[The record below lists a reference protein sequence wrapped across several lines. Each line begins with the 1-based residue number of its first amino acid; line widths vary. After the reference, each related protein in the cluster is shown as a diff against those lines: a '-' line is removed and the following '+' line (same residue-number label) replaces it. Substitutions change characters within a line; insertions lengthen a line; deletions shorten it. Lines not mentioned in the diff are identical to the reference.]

1 MSFRWGI
8 AGTGAIARGF
18 ADALGRL
25 PDAELVAVGSR
36 RQPTADEFGER
47 FGVPRAR
54 RHGSYE
60 ELAADDG
67 VDLVYVA
74 TPTSHH
80 HPHTLLFLQAGRGVL
95 CEKPF
100 ALDAAQAAEMVA
112 TARAEG
118 RFLMEAMWSRF
129 LPAYVSIRELVAAG
143 ALGTVLAVDGDFGFR
158 LPTTPGE
165 RLFDPAQGGGA
176 LLDLGVYPVSLASM
190 LLGEPDQV
198 SAVGQLGETGVDEH
212 VAVLMGYRSGAV
224 ALAKA
229 SLRASLGCTG
239 RISGTTG
246 SIELPAFMHCP
257 DELIVRGPAGT
268 EHLHLPAAL
277 DSAGIGEADT
287 GSVEPHDRAGG
298 GLHHQIRH
306 VHERLSAGHLDSDVM
321 PLAESVSVMRTLD
334 AVRAQIGLR
343 YPTPELAF
351 PRPAGENSPAPGDVQ
366 KEEATQP

>member
-36 RQPTADEFGER
+36 RQQTADDFGER
-47 FGVPRAR
+47 FDVPRAR
-54 RHGSYE
+54 RYGSYE
-60 ELAADDG
+60 QLAADDG
-67 VDLVYVA
+67 VDIVYVA
-74 TPTSHH
+74 TPASHH
-80 HPHTLLFLQAGRGVL
+80 HHHTLLFLRAGRAVL

-129 LPAYVSIRELVAAG
+129 LPAYVRIRELVAAG
-143 ALGTVLAVDGDFGFR
+143 AIGTVLAVDGDFGYR
-158 LPTTPGE
+158 LPAAPGD
-165 RLFDPAQGGGA
+165 RMFDPAQGGGA

-198 SAVGQLGETGVDEH
+198 RAFGQLGETGVDEH
-212 VAVLMGYRSGAV
+212 VAILMGYRTGAV

-229 SLRASLGCTG
+229 SLRAGLSCTG

-257 DELIVRGPAGT
+257 DEILVRGPAGT
-268 EHLHLPAAL
+268 ERLQLPAAL
-277 DSAGIGEADT
+277 DTTDT
-287 GSVEPHDRAGG
+287 GTADGGAGDPPNRAGG
-298 GLHHQIRH
+298 GLHHQARH
-306 VHERLSAGHLDSDVM
+306 VHERLRAGHLDSDVM

-334 AVRAQIGLR
+334 AVRHQIGLR
-343 YPTPELAF
+343 YPGVDLA
-351 PRPAGENSPAPGDVQ
+351 PARPAGEAPAAAGDLQ
-366 KEEATQP
+366 EEQGTRR

>member
-8 AGTGAIARGF
+8 AGTGAIASGF
-18 ADALGRL
+18 AAALGRL

-36 RQPTADEFGER
+36 QHQTADKFGER
-47 FGVPRAR
+47 FAIPPRHR
-54 RHGSYE
+54 YGSYE
-60 ELAADDG
+60 ELAADDD

-74 TPTSHH
+74 TPASHH

-100 ALDAAQAAEMVA
+100 AMDAAQAAEMVA
-112 TARAEG
+112 AARAQR

-129 LPAYVSIRELVAAG
+129 LPAYVRIRELVAAG
-143 ALGTVLAVDGDFGFR
+143 AIGTVLAVDGDFGFQ
-158 LPTTPGE
+158 LPATPGD

-176 LLDLGVYPVSLASM
+176 LLDLGVYPISLASM

-198 SAVGQLGETGVDEH
+198 SAVGELGETGVDEH
-212 VAVLMGYRSGAV
+212 VAILMGYRAGAV

-239 RISGTTG
+239 RISGTDG
-246 SIELPAFMHCP
+246 SIELPAMMHCP
-257 DELIVRGPAGT
+257 DGLVVRSPAGT
-268 EHLHLPAAL
+268 EHLHLPATL
-277 DSAGIGEADT
+277 DPAGIGEADT
-287 GSVEPHDRAGG
+287 GSVKPHDRAGG

-306 VHERLSAGHLDSDVM
+306 VHEQLSAGHLDSDVM
-321 PLAESVSVMRTLD
+321 PLAESVSVLRTLD

-343 YPTPELAF
+343 YPTPDLAF
-351 PRPAGENSPAPGDVQ
+351 LRPAGENSSAPGDVQ

>member
-36 RQPTADEFGER
+36 RQQTADDFGER

-54 RHGSYE
+54 RYGSYE

-67 VDLVYVA
+67 VDIVYVA
-74 TPTSHH
+74 TPASHH
-80 HPHTLLFLQAGRGVL
+80 HRHTLLFLRAGRAVL

-129 LPAYVSIRELVAAG
+129 LPAYVKIRELVAAG

-158 LPTTPGE
+158 PPATPGD

-176 LLDLGVYPVSLASM
+176 LLDLGVYPVALASM

-198 SAVGQLGETGVDEH
+198 SAFGQLGETGVDEH
-212 VAVLMGYRSGAV
+212 VAILMGYRTGAV

-229 SLRASLGCTG
+229 SLRAGLGCTG

-257 DELIVRGPAGT
+257 DEILVRGPAGA
-268 EHLHLPAAL
+268 ERLHLPAAL
-277 DSAGIGEADT
+277 DAPDTSDAGADAA
-287 GSVEPHDRAGG
+287 PNRAGG
-298 GLHHQIRH
+298 GLHHQARH
-306 VHERLSAGHLDSDVM
+306 VHERLQAGHLDSDVM

-334 AVRAQIGLR
+334 AVRHQIGLR
-343 YPTPELAF
+343 YPGADLAASRAGGEA
-351 PRPAGENSPAPGDVQ
+351 PPAVGDLR
-366 KEEATQP
+366 EEQGTRR